1 MAIKRFSSKSKVNTL
16 KAPMS
21 ATGGAVSVSGGYKYH
36 TFSYGE
42 STAGA
47 TFTPS
52 ISGSV
57 EVLVVAG
64 AGGGGGQVGG
74 GGGAGGLIYHTSYAV
89 TAGTGITPSIGRG
102 GDGART
108 VVSTGSPSR
117 WSGNDAAERGAN
129 GSDSTFG
136 SMTAVGG
143 GGAGGFDTSP
153 GTGNTYAQ
161 NGGSG
166 GGGGA
171 SSETTSYTT
180 AGTATQTSPS
190 GGTGYGYAG
199 GNGLNSSW
207 AGGGGGGAGGVGQPG
222 TSGSGGTGGVGG
234 LGLQF
239 FGDWYAAGGSGCSNS
254 LSTRIPGT
262 NNIGGRGGSS
272 PSGSFLQNNGSSDG
286 MANRGAGG
294 GGSRDHD
301 SLGYFNIASLWR
313 AGTGGSGIVI
323 VRYLNI

>member
-1 MAIKRFSSKSKVNTL
+1 MAIKRFSNKTKANTL
-16 KAPMS
+16 TTPMS
-21 ATGGAVSVSGGYKYH
+21 ATGGAVTTSGGYNYH

-42 STAGA
+42 GTVGA

-52 ISGSV
+52 ISGTV

-64 AGGGGGQVGG
+64 GGGGGGQVGG
-74 GGGAGGLIYHTSYAV
+74 GGGAGGLIYHTAFSV

-102 GDGART
+102 GYGGRA

-143 GGAGGFDTSP
+143 GGAGGYDPSS
-153 GTGNTYAQ
+153 GAGNTYAQ

-171 SSETTSYTT
+171 SADTTSIT
-180 AGTATQTSPS
+180 AAGGSTQTSPS
-190 GGTGYGYAG
+190 GGTGYGFAG
-199 GNGLNSSW
+199 GNGIPGSW
-207 AGGGGGGAGGVGQPG
+207 AGGGGGGAGGIGQPG
-222 TSGSGGTGGVGG
+222 TSASSGTGGVGG

-239 FGDWYAAGGSGCSNS
+239 FGDWYAAGGSGCSNNLNS
-254 LSTRIPGT
+254 RIPGT

-272 PSGSFLQNNGSSDG
+272 PSGSFLQNVGGSDG

-301 SLGYFNIASLWR
+301 SLGYFNISSLWR
-313 AGTGGSGIVI
+313 AGNGGSGIVV
-323 VRYLNI
+323 VRYLNY